1 MIAISVIVKFFVPDS
16 VAPVPNVRR
25 RVVMIQ
31 KRLTLDEF
39 IVVNCRG
46 NYLGIL
52 LHKVSIVGKVIPDLN
67 SFLTKVIN
75 I

>member
-39 IVVNCRG
+39 IVVKIAEELSG
-46 NYLGIL
+46 DS
-52 LHKVSIVGKVIPDLN
+52 V
-67 SFLTKVIN
+67 T
-75 I
+75 